1 MTDSIDEMSPK
12 DWDRV
17 FQSYVDA
24 AKRERFG
31 EYSGPDTDKVD
42 RVFKPIPRK
51 PWAEAVQEARKFN
64 NTEQDSVVNKPS
76 HYQGKY
82 ECIDVIED
90 RLSIE
95 AFQGYLEGN
104 VWKYLYRY
112 RNKNGVT
119 DLKKAYWY
127 LDRLIRSAM

>member
-1 MTDSIDEMSPK
+1 MDSSIDDMRPK

-17 FQSYVDA
+17 FQSYVNE
-24 AKRERFG
+24 AKKERFG
-31 EYSGPDTDKVD
+31 EYAGPDTAKVD
-42 RVFKPIPRK
+42 KAFKPTPRK
-51 PWAEAVQEARKFN
+51 PWAESSGRDE
-64 NTEQDSVVNKPS
+64 VNKPG

-90 RLSIE
+90 RLSTE

-112 RNKNGVT
+112 RQKNGVT
-119 DLKKAYWY
+119 DLKKASWY
-127 LDRLIRSAM
+127 LNRLIGSAV

>member
-1 MTDSIDEMSPK
+1 MSDSIDAAAPK
-12 DWDRV
+12 DWDTAFRK
-17 FQSYVDA
+17 SGYGT
-24 AKRERFG
+24 KSERFG
-31 EYSGPDTDKVD
+31 EYAGPDTAQVD
-42 RVFKPIPRK
+42 
-51 PWAEAVQEARKFN
+51 A
-64 NTEQDSVVNKPS
+64 VNKPA

-112 RNKNGVT
+112 RQKNGVT
-119 DLKKAYWY
+119 DLKKAAWY
-127 LDRLIRSAM
+127 LDRLIRSAV